1 MNWEAYTQC
10 RLCPRACGVNRLQG
24 ERGYCGALAQVELG
38 RAALHAW
45 EEPSISGMHGSGTVF
60 FVHCTLGCIYCQNR
74 QISTRQ
80 ASGITVDAN
89 RLAEIFLEL
98 QDQKAQNTNL
108 VTATH
113 YAPHVAVAVTEAKRQ
128 GLKIPVLLNC
138 GGFESLETIQMLEGL
153 IDIYLP
159 DLKYYSSYY
168 AQMYSQASDYFET
181 ADAAIDMMVR
191 QTGAPVFDAQG
202 NMKRGTLI
210 RHLMLPGLAGDTRQ
224 ILRHIAERWG
234 DRVLVSLMRQYTP
247 IGMEKYP
254 ELNRTITEEE
264 YQDAVTY
271 FTDLGLAGYLQEGE
285 AARESFIPAFCGE
298 GVKRD

>member
-1 MNWEAYTQC
+1 MNLEAYVHC
-10 RLCPRACGVNRLQG
+10 CLCPRACGVNRLQG
-24 ERGYCGALAQVELG
+24 ERGYCGASAQVEVG

-45 EEPSISGMHGSGTVF
+45 EEPSLSGEHGSGTVF

-74 QISTRQ
+74 QISTRG

-89 RLAEIFLEL
+89 QLAEIFLQL
-98 QDQKAQNTNL
+98 QDQNAQNINL

-113 YAPHVAVAVTEAKRQ
+113 YAPHLVEAITEARCK
-128 GLKIPVLLNC
+128 GLTIPVLLNC
-138 GGFESLETIQMLEGL
+138 GGFESVETIRMLDGMV
-153 IDIYLP
+153 DIYLP
-159 DLKYYSSYY
+159 DFKYYSSYY
-168 AQMYSQASDYFET
+168 AQMYSQTADYFEI
-181 ADAAIDMMVR
+181 ADAAIDTMVQ
-191 QTGAPVFDAQG
+191 QTGAPMFDAQG
-202 NMKRGTLI
+202 NMLRGTLI

-224 ILRHIAERWG
+224 ILRHIAERWE

-247 IGMEKYP
+247 IGMEKHQ

-264 YQDAVTY
+264 YQEAVAY

-285 AARESFIPAFCGE
+285 AAQESFIPSFRGE